1 MEDSKWADISSFF
14 CTSSPVLGLIL
25 ATIIMLQVNWIFG
38 YFSRKGKQ
46 SSVSEQPDT
55 GAPIPSMEDLDE
67 PKSIEEFEKRYP
79 GCLEEIE
86 QEYVFF

>member
-1 MEDSKWADISSFF
+1 M
-14 CTSSPVLGLIL
+14 
-25 ATIIMLQVNWIFG
+25 
-38 YFSRKGKQ
+38 
-46 SSVSEQPDT
+46 SEQPDT